1 MGKLK
6 ESKGV
11 KAVGKVT
18 DDFKKFAF
26 KGNIIDMAVG
36 VVIGSAFTAI
46 VTSLVKDLIT
56 PCISMLT
63 GNVNYENMYVVLN
76 EAEFVKNLNAN
87 TAENAQQMIDA
98 WEAETLTIAD
108 AQALGA
114 NTLNYGNFI
123 NAIISFF
130 LIAISVFV
138 VVMLIKNANVKARK
152 AEAAAAAAAAAEAE
166 RIAAEEAALK
176 KVCPFCQTEIHVNA
190 TRCPHCTSELAE

>member
-1 MGKLK
+1 MLGKLK

-11 KAVGKVT
+11 KAMGKVT

-46 VTSLVKDLIT
+46 VNSLVKDLIT
-56 PCISMLT
+56 PCISVLT
-63 GNVNYENMYVVLN
+63 GNVNYENMYTVLN
-76 EAEFVKNLNAN
+76 EAEFLEKAGE
-87 TAENAQQMIDA
+87 AENAAQVIADY
-98 WEAETLTIAD
+98 EAGILPMAD

-123 NAIISFF
+123 NAVISFF
-130 LIAISVFV
+130 LIAISVFI
-138 VVMLIKNANVKARK
+138 VVMLIKNANVKAKK
-152 AEAAAAAAAAAEAE
+152 AEAAAAAAAAEEAAKK
-166 RIAAEEAALK
+166 AAEEAALK

-190 TRCPHCTSELAE
+190 TRCPHCTSALDQ